1 VLSRSQLLDLAHRRD
16 WEPFDR
22 SIDIGV
28 ARLRKKIER
37 DPAKPQIERATMSAA
52 LRETKT
58 GPTFAETKLLAFLD
72 AVPARVAFI
81 DRDRR
86 RRWGSAAVWAM
97 RASPAS
103 LPGGPRK
110 AIEGGGD
117 VWQGERASKGS
128 ARMADYE
135 ALNLTRAFPIMAG
148 GSCGELSALMIVSRK
163 LLAAARRGD
172 IARRRG

>member
-1 VLSRSQLLDLAHRRD
+1 MLSRSQLLDLAHRRD

-81 DRDRR
+81 DRDWR

-110 AIEGGGD
+110 AIEAEVTHGR
-117 VWQGERASKGS
+117 VGELPKDQREWLTMK
-128 ARMADYE
+128 
-135 ALNLTRAFPIMAG
+135 ALNLTCAFPIMAG
-148 GSCGELSALMIVSRK
+148 GSWWGL
-163 LLAAARRGD
+163 
-172 IARRRG
+172 